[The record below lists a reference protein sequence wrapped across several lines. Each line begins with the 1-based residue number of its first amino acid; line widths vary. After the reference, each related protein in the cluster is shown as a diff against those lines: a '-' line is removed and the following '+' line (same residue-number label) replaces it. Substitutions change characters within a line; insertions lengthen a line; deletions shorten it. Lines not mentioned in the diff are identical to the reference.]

1 MPKIGINYLYW
12 IGTGEDATPEDV
24 LKLTHAAGA
33 DVMEYSAPKLAA
45 LTQAHR
51 IELRKKAEDLGM
63 TIAVTGG
70 MGPDF
75 DLASEDADQRKRSI
89 EMARQALH
97 TCHDTGSIDWC
108 GVIYSKWFDPP
119 KAPLTPDFRKR
130 MWDRAVGSLK
140 EVVKTAEDLDVILS
154 IEILNRFEA
163 YLLTTVSEGMKF
175 TDDIGSPYAKL
186 LMDVFHMNIEE
197 DCIVDTIVKALDQ
210 DKMGHLHVTEAN
222 RRPPGLVKTD
232 MDWTGI
238 FGAVRD
244 GGYDRTISL
253 EPFVIMESPFALS
266 GKSPSTALSTTRAVG
281 LAFHSITVVLLPV
294 LCERMT

>member
-12 IGTGEDATPEDV
+12 IGTGADDTPEDV
-24 LKLTHAAGA
+24 LQLTHAAGA

-51 IELRKKAEDLGM
+51 QDLRKKAEDLGM

-70 MGPDF
+70 MGGDF
-75 DLASEDADQRKRSI
+75 DLASEDTDQRRRSI
-89 EMARQALH
+89 ELARQALNV
-97 TCHDTGSIDWC
+97 CHDVGSIDWC

-119 KAPLTPDFRKR
+119 KAPLTQDFRKR

-140 EVVKTAEDLDVILS
+140 EVVKTCEDLDVILS
-154 IEILNRFEA
+154 IEILNRFEV
-163 YLLTTVSEGMKF
+163 YLLTTVAEGMKF

-197 DCIVDTIVKALDQ
+197 DCMVDTIVKALDQ

-238 FGAVRD
+238 FGAVKK
-244 GGYDRTISL
+244 GGYDRTISI
-253 EPFVIMESPFALS
+253 EPFVIMDSPFALS
-266 GKSPSTALSTTRAVG
+266 GKSWRDLVPDTSAKG
-281 LAFHSITVVLLPV
+281 LIESASKSIQFIRSKLA
-294 LCERMT
+294 